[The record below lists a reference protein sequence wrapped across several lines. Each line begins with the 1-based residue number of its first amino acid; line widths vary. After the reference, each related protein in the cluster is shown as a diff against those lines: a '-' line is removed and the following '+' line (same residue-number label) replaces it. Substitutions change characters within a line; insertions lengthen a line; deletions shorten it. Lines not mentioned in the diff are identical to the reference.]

1 MPWQPRQTSTSM
13 SLLGHGSK
21 GRDLP
26 SWGHCMKEGRS
37 QEQVAPSAASWG
49 VTNQKG
55 KVSQGEATDWWEHW
69 VQGWK
74 SAQEHHQPERYMLL
88 LFLALYIL
96 SSFLFVFLIKLIF
109 ALPISV
115 SSPTFF
121 YFLSIPHSIHC
132 IFSSI
137 PFYFFLQAA
146 FPVFLTLGGDTVIFL
161 PLCPTPWLFP
171 CVHNPEEKDW
181 YTCFT
186 IKVWP
191 WDGLDRKCR

>member
-1 MPWQPRQTSTSM
+1 MPWQPQQTSTSM

-109 ALPISV
+109 ACLFQCLLLLSSIFYLFPTLFTVSFPASLSIS
-115 SSPTFF
+115 FF
-121 YFLSIPHSIHC
+121 KLLFLSFWPWGVILW
-132 IFSSI
+132 FSSLFVPLHGCFHVCTI
-137 PFYFFLQAA
+137 QKRRID
-146 FPVFLTLGGDTVIFL
+146 TLASL
-161 PLCPTPWLFP
+161 
-171 CVHNPEEKDW
+171 
-181 YTCFT
+181 
-186 IKVWP
+186 
-191 WDGLDRKCR
+191 